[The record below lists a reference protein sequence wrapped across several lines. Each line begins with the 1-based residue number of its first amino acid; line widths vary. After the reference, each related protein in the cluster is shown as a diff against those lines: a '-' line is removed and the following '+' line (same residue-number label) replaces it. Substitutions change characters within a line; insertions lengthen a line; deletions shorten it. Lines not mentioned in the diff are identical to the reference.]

1 MSRATDEL
9 LDQLH
14 AAQAE
19 GLLSEL
25 RKARENGEG
34 ISPALFNSITKF
46 LKDNGIDRP
55 KAPKSDLSLLEEE
68 LPDFPDMDDM
78 SNVTKGNF

>member
-1 MSRATDEL
+1 MTRATDDL
-9 LDQLH
+9 LDALH

-25 RKARENGEG
+25 RKSREAGEG
-34 ISPALFNSITKF
+34 INPALFNAITKF

-55 KAPKSDLSLLEEE
+55 KAEGSDLNLLEDE

-78 SNVTKGNF
+78 SNVTRGNF